1 MAETNNEQ
9 TQEVQQEVQTETKA
23 PETQELS
30 AKELNDKLQDALTE
44 MARLKRA
51 QEKAAS
57 EAADYKKKW
66 KESLSASEQAS
77 MEKAEAEAQR
87 EEQFNQLLR
96 ENTINRIEKNYLG
109 LGWTPD
115 EAARM
120 AVAEVDGDID
130 TKAKILGE
138 VDARKKKEYEAEF
151 IRTRPD
157 VNIGGG
163 SGVSYTKEQFDNMG
177 IVERTKLKR
186 ENPAEYDRLMKL

>member
-9 TQEVQQEVQTETKA
+9 TQEVQEQTVQEQPKA
-23 PETQELS
+23 EPQELS

-109 LGWTPD
+109 LGWTAD

-130 TKAKILGE
+130 TKAKILAE
-138 VDARKKKEYEAEF
+138 VDSRKKKEYEAEF
-151 IRTRPD
+151 LKNRPD

-163 SGVSYTKEQFDNMG
+163 SGVSYTKEQFDAMG
-177 IVERTKLKR
+177 VVERTKLKR
-186 ENPAEYDRLMKL
+186 ENPAEYERLMKL